1 MSDSLAPRHPID
13 VVIPVYDAYAELTS
27 CVETVRRHG
36 PRGDLRVILID
47 DASPDPRIGRYF
59 DLLAE
64 EGDPSL
70 VLLRNAEN
78 LGFSGTANR
87 GMCVS
92 DERDVVLLNSD
103 TLVTAGWLEKIRR
116 CADSDPRIGTITPFS
131 NNATICSFPKFG
143 EAVPLSALPPVE
155 MVNRAIEDA
164 AVPCYPDLPC
174 AVGFC
179 MFIRRD
185 VIRTIGLL
193 DAETF
198 GRGFGEDN
206 DYSMRVARAGY
217 RNVLCDDTFVA
228 HTGSSSF
235 GDANDALVKLNTQR
249 LVMRYPEYPELVR
262 AFVADNPVRAI
273 ITVASIRLACI
284 DGAGKLGVV
293 HILHGDPG
301 GGTRSHVQD
310 LVRAGSRRLRQYL
323 LVATGSEWTLEVM
336 DGSSDPIR
344 LPLRRGDSESWA
356 DVLDDLFPF
365 LEIDVCHVHEIS
377 TARDGLLQAL
387 ASLRVP
393 YGVTLHNY
401 YLACPTTALLDGAGE
416 YCGAQTDNGLCQRC
430 LEEQPRFRGIALADW
445 RNQHV
450 ALLERA
456 RFVVAPAR
464 AVADT
469 MRRYFPHLGIR
480 VIPHGIGRAEIRGEG
495 HVAPDILPLPTDGKE
510 VVGVLGAI
518 SPAKGARRLDRLV
531 ARTRERKLPLRWVL
545 VGYFMDASGRDRPWQ
560 DSDRTL
566 SVHGPYQP
574 GDLGGLLDRYG
585 IRFVVFPG
593 ALPETFSYTLSEAS
607 ALGRPALV
615 PPLGALGERV
625 QESGAGWV
633 MDDWRDE
640 DRVLDQIMRIRAPA
654 NGTGFDEAA
663 KRAREFPQSSP
674 EEMAE
679 ATAALYGDVAPATA
693 SRRPASLAPRARARL
708 YAAAKCEVPTISSAP
723 P

>member
-1 MSDSLAPRHPID
+1 MRG
-13 VVIPVYDAYAELTS
+13 
-27 CVETVRRHG
+27 TVRRHG
-36 PRGDLRVILID
+36 PRGDFRVILID

-70 VLLRNAEN
+70 LLLRNSEN

-143 EAVPLSALPPVE
+143 EAVPLSALPPIE
-155 MVNRAIEDA
+155 MVSRAIEDA

-235 GDANDALVKLNTQR
+235 GDAKDALVKLNTQR

-262 AFVADNPVRAI
+262 AFIADNPVRAI
-273 ITVASIRLACI
+273 ITAAAIRLACI
-284 DGAGKLGVV
+284 EGAGKPGVV

-323 LVATGSEWTLEVM
+323 LVATGSEWTLEIM
-336 DGSSDPIR
+336 DGHGDPIR
-344 LPLRRGDSESWA
+344 LPMRRGDGESWA
-356 DVLDDLFPF
+356 DVLDDLFSF

-387 ASLRVP
+387 ASLQVP

-401 YLACPTTALLDGAGE
+401 YLACPTTTLLDGAGE

-430 LEEQPRFRGIALADW
+430 LQDQPPFRGIAIADW
-445 RNQHV
+445 RNQHA
-450 ALLERA
+450 ALLKRA

-469 MRRYFPHLGIR
+469 LRRYFPDLCMR
-480 VIPHGIGRAEIRGEG
+480 VIPHGIGRAEIQVAATSLPGSWRSRQMAKRRWGYWGRFHRRRARVAWIVWWPARVGATCRCAGCWSGTSWMRRDEIDRGRTAIGRFRFTDRTSRATSADFWIAMESG
-495 HVAPDILPLPTDGKE
+495 SSCFLRPGPRRFPTRF
-510 VVGVLGAI
+510 
-518 SPAKGARRLDRLV
+518 RRHG
-531 ARTRERKLPLRWVL
+531 RWV
-545 VGYFMDASGRDRPWQ
+545 DPRSCRRSGRW
-560 DSDRTL
+560 
-566 SVHGPYQP
+566 
-574 GDLGGLLDRYG
+574 
-585 IRFVVFPG
+585 
-593 ALPETFSYTLSEAS
+593 
-607 ALGRPALV
+607 
-615 PPLGALGERV
+615 
-625 QESGAGWV
+625 
-633 MDDWRDE
+633 
-640 DRVLDQIMRIRAPA
+640 A
-654 NGTGFDEAA
+654 NA
-663 KRAREFPQSSP
+663 
-674 EEMAE
+674 
-679 ATAALYGDVAPATA
+679 
-693 SRRPASLAPRARARL
+693 
-708 YAAAKCEVPTISSAP
+708 
-723 P
+723 